1 MRAGASAGTGAAPC
15 RSADMKHTNLAF
27 VALAATSLAACGL
40 NGTDKDEQ
48 DQPETATTA
57 QPQQAEPGGYDDP
70 RTAAE
75 PEATVTDGKVSLTLP
90 DGVTQEMLG
99 DRTAKMLAVQVM
111 LDHTAHAP
119 GVIDGYGG
127 GNTDSAIRYF
137 REAHGMPADG
147 GVDAAFLKALFDA
160 TGGDVFR
167 TYTVTEEDAKG
178 PYKKLPEDFA
188 DQGKVDAM
196 GYETPAEML
205 AERFHMDQQFLEA
218 LNPDADFG
226 KAGTKLVIV
235 SHGNEKV
242 PADIATLEIRK
253 GEGGLVAFDD
263 AGDIV
268 ASFPASIGSVE
279 FPSPSGTMKVN
290 AIAPEPN
297 YTFDGDKQEWGPDG
311 TFIIPPGPNNP
322 VGGTW
327 IDLSKDGYGIH
338 GTPDPDFIAKGE
350 SHGCVRLTNWNA
362 AALAKAIKTG
372 VTVKFV

>member
-1 MRAGASAGTGAAPC
+1 MTTFKFAGLS
-15 RSADMKHTNLAF
+15 LAI
-27 VALAATSLAACGL
+27 ALAACGL
-40 NGTDKDEQ
+40 QGTDNDKDKDEQ
-48 DQPETATTA
+48 ASTERKAPTQVAR
-57 QPQQAEPGGYDDP
+57 GGYDDA

-75 PEATVTDGKVSLTLP
+75 PEATVTDGKLSLKLP

-99 DRTAKMLAVQVM
+99 DRTAEMIAVQAM
-111 LDHTAHAP
+111 LDHTHHAP
-119 GVIDGYGG
+119 GVIDGFGG

-137 REAHGMPADG
+137 RETHGMSANG
-147 GVDAAFLKALFDA
+147 GVDAKFLQTLFDE

-167 TYTVTEEDAKG
+167 TYTVTERDAKG
-178 PYKKLPEDFA
+178 PYEKLPEDFA
-188 DQGKVDAM
+188 DQAKMDAM
-196 GYETPAEML
+196 GYETPLEML
-205 AERFHMDQQFLEA
+205 AERFHMDAEFLEA

-242 PADIATLEIRK
+242 PADIAKLEVRK
-253 GEGGLVAFDD
+253 GEGRLVAFDD

-279 FPSPSGTMKVN
+279 FPSPSGSMAVN
-290 AIAPEPN
+290 TVAPEPN
-297 YTFDGDKQEWGPDG
+297 YTFDGDKQDWGPDG

-327 IDLSKDGYGIH
+327 IDLTKDGYGIH
-338 GTPDPDFIAKGE
+338 GTPDPDFIAKGA

-362 AALAKAIKTG
+362 AALAK
-372 VTVKFV
+372 VVKKGTKVVFA